1 MAGAA
6 AAARLRAEI
15 RRRERELRGLRER
28 LAAELA
34 RGGTA
39 EQEEDGERGEAARG
53 ARQPAEA
60 GPARGDAEDEDGA
73 RGMREPSAA
82 GQARGDAEDEDAAR
96 GVRQPS
102 EAGPARGD
110 AEDEDGAR
118 GARQPSAAELARG
131 DSGDADEEDDDEEEE
146 GALDFP
152 AELPPLP
159 ARSALSAAEILRYSR
174 QLVLPELGVRGQL
187 RLARSSVLVVGCG
200 GLGCPLAQYL
210 AAAGVGRLGL
220 VDHDVVETSNLQR
233 QVLHGEARRGR
244 PKARSAAAA
253 LRRLN
258 SAVQYVPYRGAL
270 RPRSALR
277 LVRQYDVVA
286 DCSDN
291 AATRY
296 LVSDACVLAGKPLVS
311 GSALR
316 LEGQLAVYN
325 YRGGPCYRCLFPRPP
340 PPDAVTNCADGGV
353 LGPVTGVI
361 GCMQALEVLKIASGM
376 GSSFGRCMLMF
387 DGLEGRFRHIQLRPR
402 KADCAACG
410 DSPSITCLQD
420 YEAFC
425 GSSATDKCRA
435 LQLLPAG
442 DRISVQRYRE
452 LLEARV
458 PHLLLDVRP
467 PVEAEICRLPHAL
480 HIPLRKLEEK
490 DQESLQLLQ
499 SRICEEKQRTDGQTA
514 LPVYVVC
521 KLGNDSQKAVKILQE
536 LPAEEFGSVSAKDI
550 KGGLMAWATK
560 IDSTFPQY

>member
-1 MAGAA
+1 QPSP
-6 AAARLRAEI
+6 
-15 RRRERELRGLRER
+15 
-28 LAAELA
+28 AELA
-34 RGGTA
+34 RGDA
-39 EQEEDGERGEAARG
+39 
-53 ARQPAEA
+53 
-60 GPARGDAEDEDGA
+60 GDAEDEDGA
-73 RGMREPSAA
+73 RGMRE
-82 GQARGDAEDEDAAR
+82 RL
-96 GVRQPS
+96 
-102 EAGPARGD
+102 
-110 AEDEDGAR
+110 
-118 GARQPSAAELARG
+118 AAELARG
-131 DSGDADEEDDDEEEE
+131 DSGDADEEDEDDDEEEE
-146 GALDFP
+146 ETEGALGFP

-277 LVRQYDVVA
+277 LVRQYDIVA

-291 AATRY
+291 VPTRY
-296 LVSDACVLAGKPLVS
+296 LVSDACVLAGRPLVS

-316 LEGQLAVYN
+316 LEGQLVVYN

-340 PPDAVTNCADGGV
+340 PPDTVTNCADGGV
-353 LGPVTGVI
+353 LGVVTGII
-361 GCMQALEVLKIASGM
+361 GCIQALEVLKIASGM
-376 GSSFGRCMLMF
+376 GSSFSQSMLMF
-387 DGLEGRFRHIQLRPR
+387 DALEGRFRNIKLRPK
-402 KADCAACG
+402 KADCAVCG
-410 DSPSITCLQD
+410 DNPSITCLQD

-425 GSSATDKCRA
+425 GSSATDKCRT
-435 LQLLPAG
+435 LQLLPSQ
-442 DRISVQRYRE
+442 DRISVHQYKE
-452 LLEARV
+452 LLDEQV
-458 PHLLLDVRP
+458 PHVLLDVRP
-467 PVEAEICRLPHAL
+467 QVEVDICRLEHAV
-480 HIPLRKLEEK
+480 HIPLSKLEEK
-490 DQESLQLLQ
+490 NEESMQYLQK
-499 SRICEEKQRTDGQTA
+499 RICEEKQRTDDQTS

-536 LPAEEFGSVSAKDI
+536 LPAKEFGSVLAKDI

>member
-34 RGGTA
+34 RGDAGDA
-39 EQEEDGERGEAARG
+39 EDEDGARG
-53 ARQPAEA
+53 LREPSAAEPARGDAEDEDGA
-60 GPARGDAEDEDGA
+60 RGVREPSAAEPARGDAEDEDGA
-73 RGMREPSAA
+73 RGMRERP
-82 GQARGDAEDEDAAR
+82 
-96 GVRQPS
+96 
-102 EAGPARGD
+102 
-110 AEDEDGAR
+110 
-118 GARQPSAAELARG
+118 AAELARG
-131 DSGDADEEDDDEEEE
+131 DSGDADEEDDDEDEEEEE
-146 GALDFP
+146 GALGFP

-220 VDHDVVETSNLQR
+220 LDHDVVETSNLQR

-277 LVRQYDVVA
+277 LVRQYDIVA

-291 AATRY
+291 VATRY
-296 LVSDACVLAGKPLVS
+296 LVSDACVLAGRPLVS

-353 LGPVTGVI
+353 LGAVTGVI
-361 GCMQALEVLKIASGM
+361 GCMQALEVLKIASGV

-387 DGLEGRFRHIQLRPR
+387 DGLEGRFRHIKLRPR

-425 GSSATDKCRA
+425 GSSATDQCRA
-435 LQLLPAG
+435 LRLLPAG
-442 DRISVQRYRE
+442 DRISVRRYRE
-452 LLEARV
+452 LLDARE

-467 PVEAEICRLPHAL
+467 QVEAEICRLPHAL
-480 HIPLRKLEEK
+480 HIPLRRLQER

-499 SRICEEKQRTDGQTA
+499 SRICEEKQRAEGQTS

-560 IDSTFPQY
+560 IDPTFPQY

>member
-1 MAGAA
+1 MAGA

-34 RGGTA
+34 RGDTA
-39 EQEEDGERGEAARG
+39 EQEEDAERERDEAACG
-53 ARQPAEA
+53 ARQPSAAE
-60 GPARGDAEDEDGA
+60 PARGDAGDAEDEDGA
-73 RGMREPSAA
+73 RGMRE
-82 GQARGDAEDEDAAR
+82 RL
-96 GVRQPS
+96 
-102 EAGPARGD
+102 
-110 AEDEDGAR
+110 
-118 GARQPSAAELARG
+118 AAELARG
-131 DSGDADEEDDDEEEE
+131 DSGDADEEDEDDEEDEEE
-146 GALDFP
+146 GSLGFP

-277 LVRQYDVVA
+277 LVRQYDIVA

-291 AATRY
+291 APTRY
-296 LVSDACVLAGKPLVS
+296 LVSDACVLAGRPLVS

-325 YRGGPCYRCLFPRPP
+325 HRGGPCYRCLFPRPP
-340 PPDAVTNCADGGV
+340 PPDTVTNCADGGV
-353 LGPVTGVI
+353 LGAVTGII
-361 GCMQALEVLKIASGM
+361 GCLQALEVLKIASGM
-376 GSSFGRCMLMF
+376 GSSLSGSMLMF
-387 DGLEGRFRHIQLRPR
+387 DALEGRFRNIKLRPR
-402 KADCAACG
+402 RADCAVCG

-425 GSSATDKCRA
+425 GSCATDKCRA
-435 LQLLPAG
+435 LQLLPAA
-442 DRISVQRYRE
+442 DRLSVQQYKA
-452 LLEARV
+452 LLDARA
-458 PHLLLDVRP
+458 PHVLLDVRP
-467 PVEAEICRLPHAL
+467 PVEADICRLPHAL
-480 HIPLRKLEEK
+480 HVPLR
-490 DQESLQLLQ
+490 SLQDREQHALQ
-499 SRICEEKQRTDGQTA
+499 RLQERVRQERQRTDGQSP

-536 LPAEEFGSVSAKDI
+536 LPAEEFGSVVAKDI

>member
-1 MAGAA
+1 MAGA

-34 RGGTA
+34 RGDTA
-39 EQEEDGERGEAARG
+39 EQEEEEEDGEQEQEEGACGLRQPSAAELARG
-53 ARQPAEA
+53 DA
-60 GPARGDAEDEDGA
+60 GDAEDE
-73 RGMREPSAA
+73 E
-82 GQARGDAEDEDAAR
+82 AAR
-96 GVRQPS
+96 GLR
-102 EAGPARGD
+102 ERL
-110 AEDEDGAR
+110 
-118 GARQPSAAELARG
+118 AAELARG
-131 DSGDADEEDDDEEEE
+131 DSGDADEEDEDGDEEEQE
-146 GALDFP
+146 GALGFP

-159 ARSALSAAEILRYSR
+159 AREALSAAEILRYSR

-220 VDHDVVETSNLQR
+220 LDHDVVETSNLQR
-233 QVLHGEARRGR
+233 QVLHGEARCGR

-277 LVRQYDVVA
+277 LVRQYDIVA

-291 AATRY
+291 VPTRY

-316 LEGQLAVYN
+316 LEGQLVVYN
-325 YRGGPCYRCLFPRPP
+325 YGGGPCYRCLFPQPP
-340 PPDAVTNCADGGV
+340 PPDTVTNCADGGV
-353 LGPVTGVI
+353 LGVVTGII
-361 GCMQALEVLKIASGM
+361 GCLQALEVLKIASGM
-376 GSSFGRCMLMF
+376 GSSFNQYMLMF
-387 DGLEGRFRHIQLRPR
+387 DALEGRFRNIKLRPR
-402 KADCAACG
+402 KADCAVCG
-410 DSPSITCLQD
+410 DKPSITCLQD

-435 LQLLPAG
+435 VRLLPGG
-442 DRISVQRYRE
+442 DRLSVQQYKE
-452 LLEARV
+452 LLDAGV
-458 PHLLLDVRP
+458 PHVLLDVRP

-480 HIPLRKLEEK
+480 HIPLRSLEQRDE
-490 DQESLQLLQ
+490 QALQLLRE
-499 SRICEEKQRTDGQTA
+499 RICEEKQRTDGQSS

-521 KLGNDSQKAVKILQE
+521 KLGNDSQKAVKVLRE
-536 LPAEEFGSVSAKDI
+536 LPAEEFGSVLAKDI
-550 KGGLMAWATK
+550 KGGLMAWAAK
-560 IDSTFPQY
+560 IDPTFPQY